1 MSHKVELTPKAEK
14 YLKSMPKKF
23 ARQIIGKLEL
33 LGENPRPRGCKKIKA
48 DKERFRIHSGNY
60 RIIYEVH
67 DDILLVLVIRID
79 VTEEVSV
86 DHILTMGFGHL
97 HQQRVNTDR
106 AQPALSP
113 FGVD

>member
-79 VTEEVSV
+79 HRQGVYKRHTRS
-86 DHILTMGFGHL
+86 LT
-97 HQQRVNTDR
+97 
-106 AQPALSP
+106 
-113 FGVD
+113 